1 MRCHTVTKGNEYT
14 LILAFFGHF
23 INTFFF
29 RILCYNGTAMRNS
42 SLVSYDHSLMLDGAV
57 GRGGMPE
64 AELAALRGRL
74 GAARETLLA
83 GWKSAPGF
91 FGIPERKDDFRAVRD
106 AAKMASKS
114 CRTLVVIG
122 IGGSDLGARAILRAT
137 KQEGKGMDVR
147 FIGANT
153 DPEEIAAL
161 LATVDLK
168 RTMLNVISK
177 SGDTIEPMSA
187 FLLLRDRLIKAVG
200 KQKHRSRVIAT
211 TDAKKGTLRMIADRE
226 KYATLAVPADIGGR
240 FSALTTVGLFP
251 AACAG
256 VPFMELVD
264 GMKEIRD
271 AFASSYAGAEG
282 PLLFA
287 GLHHEAYARR
297 DRRVTVLMPYADGL
311 RDLGLWFRQLWAES
325 LGKRRDRSGMDV
337 RHGFTPVAALGATD
351 QHSQVQLYNEGPADK
366 IVTFIEVVRFR
377 KDFRV
382 PNPYRDIEGVAYMA
396 GRSFSD
402 IIHAERKATAH
413 ALMKSGMPSG
423 TLSIPSVSP
432 RSVGALMGFFMLAT
446 AATAELLD
454 VDAYDQPGVEEGK
467 RAMYALLGRKGY
479 SL

>member
-1 MRCHTVTKGNEYT
+1 M
-14 LILAFFGHF
+14 LA
-23 INTFFF
+23 
-29 RILCYNGTAMRNS
+29 TAIGS
-42 SLVSYDHSLMLDGAV
+42 
-57 GRGGMPE
+57 GGMPD
-64 AELAALRGRL
+64 AELGALRGRL
-74 GAARETLLA
+74 AAVRETLLD
-83 GWKSAPGF
+83 GWKAAPGF
-91 FGIPERKDDFRAVRD
+91 FGIPERHDDLRAVKE
-106 AAKMASKS
+106 AAKAAAKS

-122 IGGSDLGARAILRAT
+122 IGGSDLGARAILRAL
-137 KQEGKGMDVR
+137 KPAGKGMDVR

-168 RTMLNVISK
+168 KAMLNVISK

-200 KQKHRSRVIAT
+200 KAKHRARVVAT
-211 TDAKKGTLRMIADRE
+211 TDAKKGTLRAIADRE
-226 KYATLAVPADIGGR
+226 KYATLPVPADIGGR

-256 VPFMELVD
+256 VPFMDLVA
-264 GMKEIRD
+264 GMKEVRD
-271 AFASSYAGAEG
+271 GFTSSFAGAEG

-311 RDLGLWFRQLWAES
+311 REFGLWFRQLWAES
-325 LGKRRDRSGMDV
+325 LGKRRDRAGMDV

-366 IVTFIEVVRFR
+366 VVTFIEVDRFR
-377 KDFRV
+377 KDFSV
-382 PNPYRDIEGVAYMA
+382 PNPYKDIEGVAYMA
-396 GRSFSD
+396 GRPFSE
-402 IIHAERKATAH
+402 IIHAERKATAL
-413 ALMKSGMPSG
+413 ALKKSGMPSG
-423 TLSIPSVSP
+423 TLHVPSLTP
-432 RSVGALMGFFMLAT
+432 ESVGALMGFFMIAT

-479 SL
+479 SLGT